1 MLTAEQVM
9 EDLSTSSAGLSP
21 AEVEARFERYGPNEL
36 TATKG
41 PTALTLFVKQ
51 FLDPLVLI
59 LLVAAAISFSIWL
72 LEGGVEEL
80 FDTVVILAIVV
91 INAALGFYQEYKA
104 ERTLEA
110 LRDLSSPQTTVVR
123 DGKEMDIPSKRLV
136 PGDVVVLATGDKISA
151 DARLVE
157 AVNLE
162 TVEAS
167 LTGESTP
174 VSKVASATFPE
185 DAPVGDRLNMAHSG
199 TIVGRGRGRA
209 VVVATG
215 MSTELGKIAG
225 LVEKEN
231 ERTPLQKKLARLTG
245 QLGIA
250 ILGLAV
256 IIFLIGLAQNVPL
269 LDMFLTAVALAVA
282 AIPEGLPAVVT
293 VCLALGLARMARKN
307 AVVRRLPAVESLG
320 SATVICTDKTGTL
333 TTGEMSVTEVAL
345 VARTVQVTGE
355 GYAPVGEI
363 RDHGDRAQVRD
374 ELAWLVRAGA
384 LCNDSRLVKEKGWA
398 IQGDSTE
405 GTLLVLAAKAG
416 VNVDDLRAEYPRVG
430 EVPFDSETKRMTT
443 VHVRDG
449 ARFAFTKGAAE
460 SVLPLCVRALIDG
473 RPVDMSAQL
482 RHQLA
487 GKDQEMAG
495 RALRVLAVAMK
506 EGADDGPPDRGLT
519 FLGLVG
525 MIDSPRPE
533 AVRAIERCRKAG
545 IRVIMITGDHERTA
559 EAIARQMGI
568 GDGVTAAIS
577 GRELAAMSPVELA
590 TRVRK
595 ASVYARVSP
604 EHKVNI
610 VEALQSNGQVVA
622 MTGDG
627 VNDAP
632 ALKRADIGVAMGITG
647 TDVAKESADIVLTDD
662 NFASIAGAVEEG
674 RGIYDNIQRFV
685 GYLLSCN
692 GGEIALIFAATILFT
707 EPGLL
712 PFLLPIQI
720 LWVNLVTDSFPAL
733 ALGVEPTDP
742 KVMERCPR
750 DPREGPVTRRA
761 AVRILII
768 SAAMAAAG
776 LLAFQLSLD
785 MSADADRARTAA
797 FCTLVLTQLFMVFSF
812 RSDRSSVLRTG
823 LRGNPRL
830 VYAVLISLALQLAVV
845 YVPLLSSAFRTVPLE
860 AEWLFIV
867 PLALLGLVV
876 NEAAKLIGNRLH
888 GDGTCEVRTDGD

>member
-1 MLTAEQVM
+1 M
-9 EDLSTSSAGLSP
+9 
-21 AEVEARFERYGPNEL
+21 
-36 TATKG
+36 
-41 PTALTLFVKQ
+41 
-51 FLDPLVLI
+51 
-59 LLVAAAISFSIWL
+59 
-72 LEGGVEEL
+72 
-80 FDTVVILAIVV
+80 
-91 INAALGFYQEYKA
+91 
-104 ERTLEA
+104 
-110 LRDLSSPQTTVVR
+110 
-123 DGKEMDIPSKRLV
+123 
-136 PGDVVVLATGDKISA
+136 
-151 DARLVE
+151 
-157 AVNLE
+157 
-162 TVEAS
+162 
-167 LTGESTP
+167 
-174 VSKVASATFPE
+174 
-185 DAPVGDRLNMAHSG
+185 GDRLNMVHSG

-215 MSTELGKIAG
+215 MATELGKIAG
-225 LVEKEN
+225 LVEVRN

-250 ILGLAV
+250 ILGIAV
-256 IIFLIGLAQNVPL
+256 LIFLIGLAQNVPL
-269 LDMFLTAVALAVA
+269 LDMFLTAVSLAVA

-345 VARTVQVTGE
+345 VKGPVQVTGE

-363 RDHGDRAQVRD
+363 RDHGGKAEVRD

-384 LCNDSRLVKEKGWA
+384 LCNDARLVKEKGWTV
-398 IQGDSTE
+398 QGDSTE

-416 VNVDDLRAEYPRVG
+416 VNVVDLMKEFPRVG

-443 VHVRDG
+443 IHERDG
-449 ARFAFTKGAAE
+449 ARFVFTKGAAE
-460 SVLPLCVRALIDG
+460 SVLPLCVTALVDG
-473 RPVDMSAQL
+473 RLVAMDAEL
-482 RHQLA
+482 RRQLA
-487 GKDQEMAG
+487 EKDQEMAG

-506 EGADDGPPDRGLT
+506 EGGDGPADQELT

-533 AVRAIERCRKAG
+533 AVRAIERCRRAG

-568 GDGVTAAIS
+568 GDGETAAIS
-577 GRELAAMSPVELA
+577 GKELA
-590 TRVRK
+590 TMSPGDLASRVK
-595 ASVYARVSP
+595 KVSVYARVSP

-610 VEALQSNGQVVA
+610 VEALQRNGQVVA

-662 NFASIAGAVEEG
+662 NFASIAAAVEEG

-685 GYLLSCN
+685 AYLLSCN

-707 EPGLL
+707 EPGFL

-733 ALGVEPTDP
+733 ALGVEPADP

-750 DPREGPVTRRA
+750 DPREGPVTRS
-761 AVRILII
+761 AVLRILLI

-776 LLAFQLSLD
+776 LVAFQLSLD
-785 MSADADRARTAA
+785 MSADVGRAQDGGLLHAGADPAVHGVLVPLRPLLRAPDRAEEQSPPRSRRPDILGAA
-797 FCTLVLTQLFMVFSF
+797 AGGSIC
-812 RSDRSSVLRTG
+812 SVPE
-823 LRGNPRL
+823 RGVPNGAPGGG
-830 VYAVLISLALQLAVV
+830 VAVHSPPCPAR
-845 YVPLLSSAFRTVPLE
+845 P
-860 AEWLFIV
+860 
-867 PLALLGLVV
+867 
-876 NEAAKLIGNRLH
+876 H
-888 GDGTCEVRTDGD
+888 GERGR